1 MPVPIP
7 NVSANSSSSSK
18 GESSGSFT
26 KTGDFIVG
34 KGAAKGFDV
43 PWYVWAAVALAA
55 VVWAKK
61 KA

>member
-1 MPVPIP
+1 MPMPIP
-7 NVSANSSSSSK
+7 NVSASSSSSAK
-18 GESSGSFT
+18 GSSDGSFT

-34 KGAAKGFDV
+34 RGASKGLDV

-55 VVWAKK
+55 VLWAKK